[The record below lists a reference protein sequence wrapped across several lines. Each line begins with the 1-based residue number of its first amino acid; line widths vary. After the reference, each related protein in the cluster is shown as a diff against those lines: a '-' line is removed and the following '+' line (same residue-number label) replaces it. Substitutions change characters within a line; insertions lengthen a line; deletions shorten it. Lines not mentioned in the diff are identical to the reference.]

1 MSRSRPSLE
10 HLERHQRDLQEYK
23 HNVHNSAAARFGP
36 AWWGLWEQFVHVPAD
51 GTVVDLGAGSGAL
64 LSRLRDRL
72 PHARLV
78 GVELHPEMAALAR
91 QTLDGANV
99 DIIEADLAV
108 PVPLEDACADV
119 VVSALVFHELPHP
132 PDLLDNA
139 ARLVKPGGRLVLF
152 DIVKFPLSEY
162 LSERELNKDSLDHYR
177 EHCLFSPDDLRYMVE
192 QAGFS
197 VEELVGRGGGRF
209 AQIFAVRT

>member
-1 MSRSRPSLE
+1 MTRPQPSMD

-23 HNVHNSAAARFGP
+23 HNVHSSAAGRFGP

-91 QTLDGANV
+91 QTLEGSNV
-99 DIIEADLAV
+99 DIVEADLAV

-132 PDLLDNA
+132 PDLLVNA
-139 ARLVKPGGRLVLF
+139 ARLVKPGGHLVLF

-162 LSERELNKDSLDHYR
+162 LADRELSRDSLDHYR
-177 EHCLFSPDDLRYMVE
+177 EHCLFSPEDLAFLVDHH
-192 QAGFS
+192 GFE
-197 VEELVGRGGGRF
+197 VQEVVGRNQGRF
-209 AQIFAVRT
+209 AQVFAVRR